1 MTPMLR
7 RAALALLPAIAALPA
22 SPAFAQ
28 GGDQM
33 GFTTYYFTDSGSNT
47 VATTAF
53 NLAKQIL
60 DATVVLIDIELD
72 HVTVPPVTAITGA
85 TRPQRRKDETFEKN
99 RGQIIIGAEQ
109 GLGMYAKV
117 AGNFYSSSEVD
128 YKSTG
133 AIATFSQEIAG
144 RNATLTFRGQYNA
157 DQVGEL
163 LEDGQLVEQPKKT
176 YQALASLS
184 QILSPTTVMDLSYDM
199 MYQKGF
205 LSDPYRQVRVYDG
218 QGASTLTDEAHP
230 DYRTRHAGTARLTQ
244 FVAPINASVIG
255 SYRYY
260 FDTWDVSSHTAE
272 MKFNKYI
279 FKNLILT
286 LDYRYYNQTGASFYL
301 DRYVGP
307 EYLAD
312 AFRTSDYKLKPFSSN
327 NVGFSLTYLLRGL
340 RGSGNDLDFLENAGI
355 EVMYFRY
362 FNSLDFSADILQGT
376 LKFSI

>member
-1 MTPMLR
+1 MKPIHKLT
-7 RAALALLPAIAALPA
+7 ACALLPVTVACSAV
-22 SPAFAQ
+22 SAFAD

-53 NLAKQIL
+53 NLAKKLL

-99 RGQIIIGAEQ
+99 RGQIIVGAEQ
-109 GLGMYAKV
+109 GLGLYAKV

-133 AIATFSQEIAG
+133 GIATFSQELAG
-144 RNATLTFRGQYNA
+144 RNTTLTLRGQYNA
-157 DQVGEL
+157 DRVGEL
-163 LEDGQLVEQPKKT
+163 LEDGSLIEQPKKT

-184 QILSPTTVMDLSYDM
+184 QILSPTTVMDVSYDM

-218 QGASTLTDEAHP
+218 QGAPTLTDELHP
-230 DYRTRHAGTARLTQ
+230 DYRTRHAGTVRLSQYLT
-244 FVAPINASVIG
+244 PIGASVIG
-255 SYRYY
+255 SYRFY
-260 FDTWDVSSHTAE
+260 FDTWDVHSHTGE
-272 MKFNKYI
+272 IKFNKYI
-279 FKNLILT
+279 FKDLVLA
-286 LDYRYYNQTGASFYL
+286 LDYRYYAQSAAWFYQ

-307 EYLAD
+307 EYIAGAL
-312 AFRTSDYKLKPFSSN
+312 RTSDYKLKPFSSN
-327 NVGFSLTYLLRGL
+327 NAGFSLTYLLRGL
-340 RGSGNDLDFLENAGI
+340 RGSGNGLDFLENAGI

-362 FNSLDFSADILQGT
+362 FNTLDFSADILQGT
-376 LKFSI
+376 LRFSI

>member
-1 MTPMLR
+1 MKPIHRIT
-7 RAALALLPAIAALPA
+7 AWILLPATVACTAATVRA
-22 SPAFAQ
+22 E

-60 DATVVLIDIELD
+60 TSTVVLIDIELD

-85 TRPQRRKDETFEKN
+85 TRPQRQKDETFEKN
-99 RGQIIIGAEQ
+99 RGQLIVGVEQ
-109 GLGMYAKV
+109 GLGMYTRV

-133 AIATFSQEIAG
+133 AIATFSQELAG
-144 RNATLTFRGQYNA
+144 RNATLTLRGQYNA

-163 LEDGQLVEQPKKT
+163 LENGQLLEQPKKT

-184 QILSPTTVMDLSYDM
+184 QILSGSTVMDLSYDM

-218 QGASTLTDEAHP
+218 QGASTLTDELHP
-230 DYRTRHAGTARLTQ
+230 DYRTRHAGTVRLTQ
-244 FVAPINASVIG
+244 HIAPIRASAIG
-255 SYRYY
+255 SYRFY

-272 MKFNKYI
+272 IKFNKYV
-279 FKNLILT
+279 FRDLILS
-286 LDYRYYNQTGASFYL
+286 LDYRYYQQTAASFYL

-307 EYLAD
+307 EYLAGG
-312 AFRTSDYKLKPFSSN
+312 FRTSDYKLKPFSSN

-362 FNSLDFSADILQGT
+362 FNTLDFSADILQGT

>member
-1 MTPMLR
+1 MKPIYSI
-7 RAALALLPAIAALPA
+7 AAWLLLPVTFVVATAPA
-22 SPAFAQ
+22 VADE
-28 GGDQM
+28 GDQM

-53 NLAKQIL
+53 NLAKKL
-60 DATVVLIDIELD
+60 LESTMVLIDIELD

-99 RGQIIIGAEQ
+99 RGQIIVGVEQ
-109 GLGMYAKV
+109 GLGQYARI

-133 AIATFSQEIAG
+133 AIATFSQELAG
-144 RNATLTFRGQYNA
+144 RNTTLTLRGQYNA
-157 DQVGEL
+157 DRVGEL
-163 LEDGQLVEQPKKT
+163 LENGQLIEQPKKT
-176 YQALASLS
+176 SQALVSLS
-184 QILSPTTVMDLSYDM
+184 QILSPTTVMDVSYDM

-218 QGASTLTDEAHP
+218 QGASTLTDELHP

-244 FVAPINASVIG
+244 YIAPIGASVIG

-260 FDTWDVSSHTAE
+260 FDTWDVSSHTGE
-272 MKFNKYI
+272 LKFNKYV
-279 FKNLILT
+279 FKDLILT
-286 LDYRYYNQTGASFYL
+286 LDYRYYNQSGASFYL

-307 EYLAD
+307 EYLAG

-362 FNSLDFSADILQGT
+362 FNSLDFSADIVQGT